1 MKLLMVGIDYEKA
14 PLDIRA
20 AFSFQKKETVT
31 ALEGLMDKE
40 QIAGTL
46 LLSTC
51 NRTEL
56 YLSAEEDFCQP
67 ESLFC
72 ELAGLE
78 EEKYR
83 AYMICREG
91 EMLVDHLFQLSCGM
105 KSRVFGED
113 QIISQIR
120 EALELAREAK
130 ATDYFLE
137 KLFLAAITVG
147 KRVRSSVRLT
157 SVKSSVV
164 SSMIELLEKEDE
176 DVSSFRCMVIGNG
189 EIGRLAAKSLKEKG
203 AEVLVTVR
211 NYKTRQVE
219 IPEGCRIIGY
229 KERYEQMADYDLIL
243 SATRSPHYT
252 LTYEEGRKL
261 FQDGKRRIL
270 VDLAVPRDIEE
281 KLAEIDGICLYDIDQ
296 IGNPGKEEDDQAL
309 LQAMELIEE
318 QKKLLQQE
326 LNVRG
331 YVDKVELISQNGGEL
346 TYRRA
351 EKELMAA
358 LEKQDEALL
367 HAAVGQAAKKTLS
380 AVIFSLKKVLSQE
393 EWEACVEELEEKLE
407 VF

>member
-1 MKLLMVGIDYEKA
+1 
-14 PLDIRA
+14 
-20 AFSFQKKETVT
+20 
-31 ALEGLMDKE
+31 
-40 QIAGTL
+40 
-46 LLSTC
+46 
-51 NRTEL
+51 
-56 YLSAEEDFCQP
+56 
-67 ESLFC
+67 
-72 ELAGLE
+72 
-78 EEKYR
+78 
-83 AYMICREG
+83 
-91 EMLVDHLFQLSCGM
+91 
-105 KSRVFGED
+105 
-113 QIISQIR
+113 
-120 EALELAREAK
+120 LELAREAG

-164 SSMIELLEKEDE
+164 SSMIELLEKEYKDF
-176 DVSSFRCMVIGNG
+176 SSFRCMVIGNG
-189 EIGRLAAKSLKEKG
+189 EIGRLAAKTLKKKG

-281 KLAEIDGICLYDIDQ
+281 KLTGIDGIRLYDIDQ
-296 IGNPGKEEDDQAL
+296 IGNPEKEEDDRAL
-309 LQAMELIEE
+309 LQAMELIDE

-331 YVDKVELISQNGGEL
+331 YVDKVELASQNGGEI

-351 EKELMAA
+351 EKELLSA
-358 LEKQDEALL
+358 LEKQDEAAL

-380 AVIFSLKKVLSQE
+380 AVIFSLKKVLPRE
-393 EWEACVEELEEKLE
+393 EWEACVEELEKKLE
-407 VF
+407 AF

>member
-20 AFSFQKKETVT
+20 AFSFQKKETVA
-31 ALEGLMDKE
+31 ALESLSEKKQLAGGLL
-40 QIAGTL
+40 I
-46 LLSTC
+46 STC

-56 YLSAEEDFCQP
+56 YLSAEESFSDP

-78 EEKYR
+78 KKDYE
-83 AYMICREG
+83 AYMIRRED
-91 EMLVDHLFQLSCGM
+91 ESMVDHLFRLSCGM

-120 EALELAREAK
+120 EALDLAREAK
-130 ATDYFLE
+130 SSDYFLE

-147 KRVRSSVRLT
+147 KKVRASVRLT
-157 SVKSSVV
+157 NVKSSVV
-164 SSMIELLEKEDE
+164 SSMIELLEAEYRDL
-176 DVSSFRCMVIGNG
+176 SSFRCMVIGNG
-189 EIGRLAAKSLKEKG
+189 EIGRLAARTLKEKG

-252 LTYEEGRKL
+252 LTYEEGRKI
-261 FQDGKRRIL
+261 FRDGRRRIL

-281 KLAEIDGICLYDIDQ
+281 KLAELEGISLYDIDR
-296 IGNPGKEEDDQAL
+296 IGGPRKEEDDQAL
-309 LQAMELIEE
+309 GKALELIEE
-318 QKKLLQQE
+318 QKKSLKQE

-331 YVDKVELISQNGGEL
+331 YVDKVELISQSGGEI

-351 EKELMAA
+351 EKEILVA
-358 LEKQDEALL
+358 LEKQDLEAC
-367 HAAVGQAAKKTLS
+367 HAAIGLAAKKTLS
-380 AVIFSLKKVLSQE
+380 SVIFSLKKVLPRE
-393 EWEACVEELEEKLE
+393 EWEACVEELEQKLE
-407 VF
+407 AF

>member
-14 PLDIRA
+14 SLDTRA
-20 AFSFQKKETVT
+20 AFSFQKKETVA
-31 ALEGLMDKE
+31 ALESLSGRE
-40 QIAGTL
+40 QLAGGVL
-46 LLSTC
+46 ISTC

-56 YLSAEEDFCQP
+56 YLSSEEGFCQP
-67 ESLFC
+67 EDLFC
-72 ELAGLE
+72 ELAGLKKKDYE
-78 EEKYR
+78 

-91 EMLVDHLFQLSCGM
+91 EDLVDHLFQLSCGM

-120 EALELAREAK
+120 EALELAREAG
-130 ATDYFLE
+130 ASDYFLE
-137 KLFLAAITVG
+137 KLFLGAITVG

-157 SVKSSVV
+157 NVKSSVV
-164 SSMIELLEKEDE
+164 SSMMTLLEAEYGE
-176 DVSSFRCMVIGNG
+176 LSSFRCMVIGNG
-189 EIGRLAAKSLKEKG
+189 EIGRLAAKTLKEKG

-252 LTYEEGRKL
+252 LTYEEGREL

-281 KLAEIDGICLYDIDQ
+281 KLAGIDGICLYDIDR
-296 IGNPGKEEDDQAL
+296 IGTSEKGEDDQAL
-309 LQAMELIEE
+309 LQAMKLIEE

-331 YVDKVELISQNGGEL
+331 YVDKVELVSQSGGEI

-351 EKELMAA
+351 EKELLSA
-358 LEKQDEALL
+358 LEKQDEAAL

-380 AVIFSLKKVLSQE
+380 AVIFSLKKVLPRE

-407 VF
+407 AF